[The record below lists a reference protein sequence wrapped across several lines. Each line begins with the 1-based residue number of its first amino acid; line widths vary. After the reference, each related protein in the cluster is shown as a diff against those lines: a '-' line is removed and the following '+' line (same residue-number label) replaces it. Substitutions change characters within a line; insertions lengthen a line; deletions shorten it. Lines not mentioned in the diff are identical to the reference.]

1 MIMKNKEN
9 SIRKLVVCLLLCS
22 MLTAAFVSCG
32 GEETPAE
39 TAGSGTEET
48 AVQKTETEAPPNIT
62 DQKFSGEDFN
72 IAYMTGGSYGMG
84 NEVDYTFEESQAS
97 AITAS
102 VYERNSLTEEYLDIN
117 INGTFIDP
125 AGGNFNNTIVNLVQ
139 AGDAQYD
146 AICNYLRYN
155 YQLVQQQA
163 LLNLREIDSL
173 CLDNAWWDQSINELF
188 SFGGTRQFFATG
200 DICFDDDCTTPIMLF
215 SKRLH
220 EDNGIAEPYEN
231 IQNGTWTLDT
241 MSQNMTSAYQDLNG
255 DGVMDKNDSY
265 GFGTGVGGYLELM
278 VSCDALTTAID
289 DKGYPQFAYTYNSE
303 KMVNAFDTIFNK
315 LIINP
320 AVLVTEYDLA
330 SDYTGI
336 RNMFA
341 NNQFMYFAQAIGSLQ
356 SLRDQMD
363 DGFGAILYPKL
374 DEKQEQY
381 YSYGSMWASTYA
393 LPATSENPEQTGAI
407 LNTMGYYSIDTMKE
421 TVIQNVVLSRN
432 LRDEQSEE
440 MVRIAID
447 NKIYDVGY
455 ALGLADCHTVVYNI
469 VSKETMTFVSDME
482 ALQPKFETAVAALI
496 DAYGGV
502 Q

>member
-1 MIMKNKEN
+1 
-9 SIRKLVVCLLLCS
+9 
-22 MLTAAFVSCG
+22 
-32 GEETPAE
+32 
-39 TAGSGTEET
+39 
-48 AVQKTETEAPPNIT
+48 
-62 DQKFSGEDFN
+62 
-72 IAYMTGGSYGMG
+72 
-84 NEVDYTFEESQAS
+84 
-97 AITAS
+97 
-102 VYERNSLTEEYLDIN
+102 
-117 INGTFIDP
+117 
-125 AGGNFNNTIVNLVQ
+125 
-139 AGDAQYD
+139 
-146 AICNYLRYN
+146 
-155 YQLVQQQA
+155 
-163 LLNLREIDSL
+163 
-173 CLDNAWWDQSINELF
+173 
-188 SFGGTRQFFATG
+188 
-200 DICFDDDCTTPIMLF
+200 
-215 SKRLH
+215 
-220 EDNGIAEPYEN
+220 
-231 IQNGTWTLDT
+231 
-241 MSQNMTSAYQDLNG
+241 
-255 DGVMDKNDSY
+255 MDKNDSY

-289 DKGYPQFAYTYNSE
+289 DKGYPQFAYNYNSE

-341 NNQFMYFAQAIGSLQ
+341 NNQFMYFTQAIGSLQ

-363 DGFGAILYPKL
+363 DDFGAILYPKL

-381 YSYGSMWASTYA
+381 FSYGSMWASTYA
-393 LPATSENPEQTGAI
+393 LPVTSDNPEQTGAI

-447 NKIYDVGY
+447 NKIYDVGF
-455 ALGLADCHTVVYNI
+455 ALGLADCHLPIYNI

-482 ALQPKFETAVAALI
+482 ALQPKFEAAVEALI
-496 DAYGGV
+496 EAYGGA